1 MRRHMA
7 VRKMGVVIT
16 VKVVITAMEAAKVA
30 PVAIGHQGAVV
41 DVPSRS
47 IRQ

>member
-7 VRKMGVVIT
+7 VRKTG
-16 VKVVITAMEAAKVA
+16 VVITAMEAVKAA
-30 PVAIGHQGAVV
+30 PVAIGHQDAVAA
-41 DVPSRS
+41 VPSRS